1 VGDSPLAVGVFPHRF
16 QVIGYIKYIIGCCIG
31 ILEGVKRMFRP
42 IISGLRVRLFLLVVM
57 GVIPAVSLILFQAAQ
72 QRQLV
77 AEDIQASALRL
88 TRLVAADHQR
98 LIEDSRQLLLT
109 LAQLADV
116 RGESSLECSQLFAD
130 LLKIYPQYANIG
142 VALPHGWVQC
152 SGVSTQRVINL
163 SNQIY
168 FQEALNKRDFVVG
181 RYQLD
186 PITGKPALMM
196 AYPISGE
203 PGQILAVVFAALDLV
218 WLNQLVTEAQLP
230 ESGVLSIVE
239 DTGTI
244 LVHSEGPIGMVGQ
257 QVQNS
262 PLVQAMLV
270 NREGT
275 SELVGLDGIE
285 RLYGFSQ
292 VQGQFVSHIY
302 VGIGISK
309 ESAFERANA
318 ILTRHL
324 LALTGVLW
332 LTLAA
337 TWWGSDLF
345 VLRKVKAIL
354 KATRRLAAGDLS
366 ARTGLDYGEG
376 ELSQLARVF
385 DQMGEVLE
393 QRENERIAVETEIKR
408 HIRDLAALNTITA
421 AVSSSLEVPEVLE
434 SLKRLLAEH
443 LNAPAGVIFFYQAD
457 EDQLL
462 LEAAWGLPSAILA
475 DLKVFPIEEFHYGE
489 IIHRREAY
497 FQSDFHS
504 VEPYASSGLSAT
516 RPNLLSYLCIP
527 LVAKG
532 EIQGV
537 IDMFSLSPHVFTQD
551 QVDLFATMGKE
562 VGVMIQNARLFEQ
575 VDKARERLKM
585 LSQQLIEVQEN
596 ERRHIA
602 RELHDEIGQALTAL
616 KVNFQTLSRL
626 QSLDELG
633 PHILESIAIIDRT
646 IQQVR
651 SLSLDLRPSLLDDL
665 GIVAALRWYID
676 RQAQRAGFE
685 AQFLASPPEL
695 RLEAD
700 LETTCFRVVQEALTN
715 VVRHAQAQRVRIE
728 LQKHQDELF
737 LSVFDDGIGF
747 DPSEVWQ
754 RTANDTSLG
763 LLGMR
768 ERVQLVGG
776 TIEII
781 SRPEGGTEIQVVF
794 PLVERYRDENL
805 VLNWKGTL

>member
-1 VGDSPLAVGVFPHRF
+1 
-16 QVIGYIKYIIGCCIG
+16 
-31 ILEGVKRMFRP
+31 MFRP

-152 SGVSTQRVINL
+152 SGIATPRVINL

-168 FQEALNKRDFVVG
+168 FQEAMNTRDFVVG

-186 PITGKPALMM
+186 PITEKPAIMM

-257 QVQNS
+257 KVQNS

-309 ESAFERANA
+309 ESAFARANA

-324 LALTGVLW
+324 LALTAVLG

-345 VLRKVKAIL
+345 VLKKVKAIL
-354 KATRRLAAGDLS
+354 KATRRLAGGDLS

-434 SLKRLLAEH
+434 SLKHLLAEH
-443 LNAPAGVIFFYQAD
+443 LNAPAGVIFFYQAE
-457 EDQLL
+457 EDQLF

-475 DLKVFPIEEFHYGE
+475 DLKVFRIDEFHYGE
-489 IIHRREAY
+489 IIYKREAY

-504 VEPYASSGLSAT
+504 VEPYASSGLGAT

-537 IDMFSLSPHVFTQD
+537 IDMFSLSPHVFTRD
-551 QVDLFATMGKE
+551 QVDLFTTMGKE

-575 VDKARERLKM
+575 VVKARERLKM

-616 KVNFQTLSRL
+616 KVNLQTLSRL
-626 QSLDELG
+626 QSLEELG
-633 PHILESIAIIDRT
+633 PHVLESIAIIDRT

-695 RLEAD
+695 RLEAN

-737 LSVFDDGIGF
+737 LTVFDDGIGF
-747 DPSEVWQ
+747 DLHEVWQ
-754 RTANDTSLG
+754 RTTNDTSLG

-794 PLVERYRDENL
+794 PLVERYTDENL
-805 VLNWKGTL
+805 VLNWKGNL

>member
-1 VGDSPLAVGVFPHRF
+1 
-16 QVIGYIKYIIGCCIG
+16 
-31 ILEGVKRMFRP
+31 MFRP

-168 FQEALNKRDFVVG
+168 FQEALDKRDFVVG

-324 LALTGVLW
+324 LALTAVLG

-345 VLRKVKAIL
+345 VLKKVKAIL
-354 KATRRLAAGDLS
+354 KATRRLAGGDLS

-457 EDQLL
+457 EDQLF

-575 VDKARERLKM
+575 VVKARERLKM

-794 PLVERYRDENL
+794 PLVERYPDENL